1 MATRTHKNTPTA
13 ATTKQTNNQTTQTNI
28 KQMVAA
34 YAGQLEA
41 VTLLLDEGFCIEE
54 RDARLRTPI
63 HAATKAGHINVRAF
77 W

>member
-1 MATRTHKNTPTA
+1 
-13 ATTKQTNNQTTQTNI
+13 
-28 KQMVAA
+28 MVAA

-41 VTLLLDEGFCIEE
+41 VTFLLDEGFCIEE

-77 W
+77 GDGWMDGWMDVCVYT